1 MITIHKTEEDNKMK
15 IPAKFFG
22 INVKYDPDTKEI
34 SAEGKINKFML
45 EIVGRIFR
53 YYSDINKKL
62 TGKDSMI
69 ILSVRDEYRHLL

>member
-1 MITIHKTEEDNKMK
+1 MK

-53 YYSDINKKL
+53 KYSDVKKKL
-62 TGKDSMI
+62 TGKDTQI
-69 ILSVRDEYRHLL
+69 NLSVRKEYQHLL